1 MALSF
6 HQLKNKSS
14 LKVSANDEGG
24 VKKKFSWYYGI
35 LQKIYS
41 ELQESLSDLLKKDA
55 VFQFKELEKNS
66 PWRRNA
72 LQWNRF

>member
-1 MALSF
+1 LVLRDTSDLF
-6 HQLKNKSS
+6 RVTQKSP
-14 LKVSANDEGG
+14 
-24 VKKKFSWYYGI
+24 
-35 LQKIYS
+35 
-41 ELQESLSDLLKKDA
+41 SDLLKKDA